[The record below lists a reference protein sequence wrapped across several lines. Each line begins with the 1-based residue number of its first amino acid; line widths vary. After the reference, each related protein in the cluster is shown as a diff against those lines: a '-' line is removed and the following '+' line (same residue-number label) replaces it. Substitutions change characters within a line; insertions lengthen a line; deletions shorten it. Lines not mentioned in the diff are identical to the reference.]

1 MARITPRKECILVLT
16 NLLMKTEEQLN
27 DNIATLE
34 SDMRALSQWNPCS
47 KWKVNFVVR
56 TNLKLA
62 FAEKLRGL
70 MKRGDLEPF
79 VRYTGSSARFNKFV
93 FIKPLVQQMGDYD
106 YVLLKDADQRIA
118 GFPWN
123 TFMEKKGES
132 VISGPLRET
141 VGESLLKGM
150 ARKNLGQQ
158 WYQLHD
164 ARSWKKPENA
174 EDFELI
180 KPRAAEFIE
189 QYFAL
194 LEGRFAVWFFEVA
207 LTDEFLDQRLDWG
220 PDLTWCGA
228 AADTR
233 PDKPACS
240 LVPVVSEHL
249 DTREIEKDSTEGKK
263 IDCPCPTCPCQ
274 AADLPK
280 QQSRGLALNMIGL
293 LHYFYHDG
301 SLFERWML
309 ASEEYRNNFAH
320 YGFGTEQYK
329 KNVARFSNKTK
340 THHTL
345 DASPERKNLSKA
357 RLPDLLLIGVQ
368 KGGSTAVTEWL
379 FEEGVC
385 GATPFQD
392 GVFSGPKELH
402 FFDEDERF
410 RLGKSEYLQH
420 FKHCVGKKTRFTMDA
435 TPDSFWYPEHVY
447 EVYKDDPDLDR
458 LKIIVLLREPI
469 ARELSLYNHMRNL
482 WSKDP
487 DPKAWYRRVST
498 ESFPEFAK
506 KKLRDGADYKS
517 YYAQYLSRW
526 FQFFDPQQILVLSY
540 EHEVLP
546 GTPAKQRIGDF
557 LGHSFRDDKGAFPRV
572 QVNPT
577 AKEELMHAYKRV
589 LDSKVLVSMMDGSR
603 LVGSA
608 ESEW

>member
-1 MARITPRKECILVLT
+1 MACSSSLLSPSSSILRPSSFRLLESASDSFSEPKPDESKTRRSMARWATSLGVGRTFCVSLLLFVLFVSLALHFSLGPGSVSPEWIALRKLGPALSA
-16 NLLMKTEEQLN
+16 QPSG
-27 DNIATLE
+27 ATLE
-34 SDMRALSQWNPCS
+34 ITP
-47 KWKVNFVVR
+47 
-56 TNLKLA
+56 
-62 FAEKLRGL
+62 
-70 MKRGDLEPF
+70 
-79 VRYTGSSARFNKFV
+79 
-93 FIKPLVQQMGDYD
+93 
-106 YVLLKDADQRIA
+106 
-118 GFPWN
+118 
-123 TFMEKKGES
+123 
-132 VISGPLRET
+132 
-141 VGESLLKGM
+141 
-150 ARKNLGQQ
+150 
-158 WYQLHD
+158 
-164 ARSWKKPENA
+164 
-174 EDFELI
+174 
-180 KPRAAEFIE
+180 AAND
-189 QYFAL
+189 
-194 LEGRFAVWFFEVA
+194 
-207 LTDEFLDQRLDWG
+207 DE
-220 PDLTWCGA
+220 A
-228 AADTR
+228 
-233 PDKPACS
+233 
-240 LVPVVSEHL
+240 
-249 DTREIEKDSTEGKK
+249 
-263 IDCPCPTCPCQ
+263 
-274 AADLPK
+274 
-280 QQSRGLALNMIGL
+280 
-293 LHYFYHDG
+293 
-301 SLFERWML
+301 
-309 ASEEYRNNFAH
+309 
-320 YGFGTEQYK
+320 YK

-392 GVFSGPKELH
+392 GGFSSLKELH
-402 FFDEDERF
+402 FFDAYERF

-572 QVNPT
+572 NEQSNPNKIRKVPCSVVERARPT
-577 AKEELMHAYKRV
+577 VERWNKELYELLATWKPHA
-589 LDSKVLVSMMDGSR
+589 MDPFPKFEIAAC
-603 LVGSA
+603 VGGDHNDT
-608 ESEW
+608 ETN